1 MSKRTSDPDVFE
13 QARDV
18 EPDAADL
25 AEPDPDAGVS
35 ETDSADS
42 EPAESDV
49 TDSADDGAERTKRP
63 RTVVVL
69 LTVSLIVI
77 AAAAG
82 FLGWRQYQQYRLDQ
96 ATATALQ
103 AAEDYA
109 VVLTTLDA
117 KNIDDNYR
125 KSLDGATGEF
135 KDAYSQGANQLRQV
149 LIDNKA
155 SGTGVVVAAAV
166 KSATPDKVEV
176 LLFVDQ
182 SITNAQNPSPRIDR
196 NRIDITM
203 DKVGDR
209 WLAGKVEIL

>member
-1 MSKRTSDPDVFE
+1 MSKRTDSSDVFE
-13 QARDV
+13 QLH
-18 EPDAADL
+18 DA
-25 AEPDPDAGVS
+25 ESDALEVKEAS
-35 ETDSADS
+35 EAGDSADQ
-42 EPAESDV
+42 PAADPVLDV
-49 TDSADDGAERTKRP
+49 RP
-63 RTVVVL
+63 DVL
-69 LTVSLIVI
+69 ACRRGRRPSLT
-77 AAAAG
+77 AAAVALLLLLSIG
-82 FLGWRQYQQYRLDQ
+82 TSVFLGWREYQQHRLD
-96 ATATALQ
+96 AASTAALQ
-103 AAEDYA
+103 AAKDYA

-155 SGTGVVVAAAV
+155 SGTGVVVSAAV
-166 KSATPDKVEV
+166 KSATTDKVEV

-196 NRIDITM
+196 NRIDMTM
-203 DKVGDR
+203 DRVGDR